1 MLAFINESAIYQEAS
16 IVKSSPNKAIFRCIL
31 QTADDLNQ
39 NHRIYPMGVLRNGME
54 ECRGRI
60 NSRAAFGE
68 LDHPLGTGNDQFD
81 AQRQTTVQL
90 DRVSH
95 ILRDY
100 EFKGNQLIGE
110 LETTSTPCGK
120 ILLGLINDKAGVGFS
135 MRGLAELERQQDHS
149 IVRDPLTIISHDA
162 VSRPSH
168 VASVINFNEMRFES
182 NLLTEQSGLVCI
194 NGQCFLPDYF
204 DKLVESK
211 VIKFLARW
219 V

>member
-1 MLAFINESAIYQEAS
+1 MLAFISESAIYQEAS
-16 IVKSSPNKAIFRCIL
+16 VVKSLPNKAIFRCVL

-39 NHRIYPMGVLRNGME
+39 NNRMYPMTVLKNAME
-54 ECRGRI
+54 ECRSRI
-60 NSRAAFGE
+60 NSRSAFGE
-68 LDHPLGTGNDQFD
+68 LDHPIGTGNEVFD
-81 AQRQTTVQL
+81 AQRQTAVQL

-100 EFKGNQLIGE
+100 EFSGNKLVGE

-120 ILLGLINDKAGVGFS
+120 ILLGLIDDKAGVGFS
-135 MRGLAELERQQDHS
+135 MRGLAELERQQDYS

-182 NLLTEQSGLVCI
+182 NILTEQNNLVCF
-194 NGQCFLPDYF
+194 NGRCFLPDYF
-204 DKLVESK
+204 DKLVETK
-211 VIKFLARW
+211 TIKFLNRW